1 MTEGSS
7 PVLSPTSSQTQENS
21 VDDVEPNPSCVENI
35 TKNIGA
41 TVTTVVTSSSAIKQ
55 EPVDFDNDENY
66 QISFQSHYDSFNS
79 SDLNTG
85 LVRNRHKRCIVD
97 SKLPLIK
104 LSQIK
109 SVYDN
114 RNSAGSTTI
123 RQMFALKKRLKQEP
137 LNGGTDNWLSQKTK
151 SKDLQGDFAV
161 DMHRQADNSN
171 SPSSEAEF
179 PKPVQTEPV
188 DLSLNKKKSANFH
201 DSHQGLDLRV
211 IRKAGDPDDYS
222 NAPLGSIS
230 KTSPALLPLQRIKEA
245 SEHYNKSLDG
255 AMSPPVVTTT
265 SKTQFMS
272 SMSCDTFSDSSKKR
286 RVHRCDFEG
295 CHKVY
300 TKSSHLKAHRRT
312 HTGEKP
318 YVCNWDGCT
327 WRFARSDELT
337 RHFRKHTGDK
347 PFKCQVC
354 ERAFSRSDHLSL
366 HMKRH

>member
-21 VDDVEPNPSCVENI
+21 VDDVEANPSCVENI

-41 TVTTVVTSSSAIKQ
+41 TVTTVVTSSTAIKQ

-161 DMHRQADNSN
+161 DMHRQADNSD

-179 PKPVQTEPV
+179 PKVIIIIFQFILYLLLLQYYVFSFQNLLLATLV
-188 DLSLNKKKSANFH
+188 LL
-201 DSHQGLDLRV
+201 QGKYL
-211 IRKAGDPDDYS
+211 IGFT
-222 NAPLGSIS
+222 I
-230 KTSPALLPLQRIKEA
+230 
-245 SEHYNKSLDG
+245 
-255 AMSPPVVTTT
+255 AMM
-265 SKTQFMS
+265 F
-272 SMSCDTFSDSSKKR
+272 FI
-286 RVHRCDFEG
+286 
-295 CHKVY
+295 
-300 TKSSHLKAHRRT
+300 
-312 HTGEKP
+312 
-318 YVCNWDGCT
+318 
-327 WRFARSDELT
+327 T
-337 RHFRKHTGDK
+337 R
-347 PFKCQVC
+347 
-354 ERAFSRSDHLSL
+354 
-366 HMKRH
+366 

>member
-1 MTEGSS
+1 MILGIETNPKLVYKALAFPAAAAFAAAAAAAAVDSAAAAAAGSS
-7 PVLSPTSSQTQENS
+7 STATAITNVITS
-21 VDDVEPNPSCVENI
+21 
-35 TKNIGA
+35 
-41 TVTTVVTSSSAIKQ
+41 
-55 EPVDFDNDENY
+55 
-66 QISFQSHYDSFNS
+66 
-79 SDLNTG
+79 
-85 LVRNRHKRCIVD
+85 
-97 SKLPLIK
+97 
-104 LSQIK
+104 
-109 SVYDN
+109 
-114 RNSAGSTTI
+114 NSA
-123 RQMFALKKRLKQEP
+123 QNALFM
-137 LNGGTDNWLSQKTK
+137 T
-151 SKDLQGDFAV
+151 
-161 DMHRQADNSN
+161 
-171 SPSSEAEF
+171 
-179 PKPVQTEPV
+179 PVQTEPV